1 MSPREF
7 QCRSSLPSRQE
18 CSNSFT
24 VSSFSRWNFSNV
36 RFEKS
41 FSTTRLLKN
50 FQFSF
55 NSRAHISTG
64 FVAKYYDKNS
74 IINFKIKFF
83 PIFLLI
89 EEQFYISFFSR
100 FDSRSSQ
107 FFFFL
112 IHSKERKNS
121 LSLTL
126 QILSRCRHCW
136 RLVIAANCSRRF
148 PIVWPIEG
156 WTGGGA
162 GAACAWH
169 CSSAT
174 EEWTP

>member
-74 IINFKIKFF
+74 IIISKSNFFQFF
-83 PIFLLI
+83 FLLKNN
-89 EEQFYISFFSR
+89 FTYPFSL
-100 FDSRSSQ
+100 DSTLALRN

-148 PIVWPIEG
+148 PIV
-156 WTGGGA
+156 
-162 GAACAWH
+162 
-169 CSSAT
+169 
-174 EEWTP
+174 

>member
-74 IINFKIKFF
+74 IIISKSNFF

-89 EEQFYISFFSR
+89 LHILFLSIRLSLNA
-100 FDSRSSQ
+100 

-136 RLVIAANCSRRF
+136 RLVIAASNCSRRF
-148 PIVWPIEG
+148 PIV
-156 WTGGGA
+156 
-162 GAACAWH
+162 
-169 CSSAT
+169 
-174 EEWTP
+174 

>member
-74 IINFKIKFF
+74 IIISKSNFF
-83 PIFLLI
+83 
-89 EEQFYISFFSR
+89 
-100 FDSRSSQ
+100 Q
-107 FFFFL
+107 FFFLLKNNFTYLDSTLAQRIFFFSL

-136 RLVIAANCSRRF
+136 RLVIAASNCSRRF
-148 PIVWPIEG
+148 PIV
-156 WTGGGA
+156 
-162 GAACAWH
+162 
-169 CSSAT
+169 
-174 EEWTP
+174 

>member
-74 IINFKIKFF
+74 IIISKSNFF
-83 PIFLLI
+83 
-89 EEQFYISFFSR
+89 
-100 FDSRSSQ
+100 Q
-107 FFFFL
+107 FFFLLKNNFTYPFSL
-112 IHSKERKNS
+112 DSTLALRNFFFFSSIPRKGKILYHSH
-121 LSLTL
+121 
-126 QILSRCRHCW
+126 CRSCPD
-136 RLVIAANCSRRF
+136 VAIAGDS
-148 PIVWPIEG
+148 
-156 WTGGGA
+156 
-162 GAACAWH
+162 
-169 CSSAT
+169 
-174 EEWTP
+174 